1 MGVKGV
7 CIASLHTK
15 HQRARHVATDPVTG
29 VEFQMGPI
37 VFTHCGYHERI
48 GDAGRA
54 ASSANRMAAC
64 EF

>member
-1 MGVKGV
+1 
-7 CIASLHTK
+7 
-15 HQRARHVATDPVTG
+15 
-29 VEFQMGPI
+29 MGPI

-48 GDAGRA
+48 GDAARA